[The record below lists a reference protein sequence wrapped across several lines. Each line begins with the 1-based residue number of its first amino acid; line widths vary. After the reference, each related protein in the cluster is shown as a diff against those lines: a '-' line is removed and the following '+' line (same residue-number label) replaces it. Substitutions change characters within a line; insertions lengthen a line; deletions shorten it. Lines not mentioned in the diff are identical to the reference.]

1 MLDTVPNTT
10 GRAAESRLIC
20 RASSLTSQ
28 NGTHMETRP
37 CEGSL
42 TWLEFPEFNTAFTFA
57 L

>member
-20 RASSLTSQ
+20 RAASLTSQ

-42 TWLEFPEFNTAFTFA
+42 TWLAFPESNTAFTFA

>member
-1 MLDTVPNTT
+1 MLDTLPDTT

-20 RASSLTSQ
+20 RAASLTSQ

-42 TWLEFPEFNTAFTFA
+42 TWLAFPESNTAFTFA

>member
-1 MLDTVPNTT
+1 MLDILPDTT

-20 RASSLTSQ
+20 RAASLTSQ
-28 NGTHMETRP
+28 NGTHMETRS

-42 TWLEFPEFNTAFTFA
+42 TWLAFPESNTAFTFA